1 MKLAIGAL
9 QIHKS
14 RLSGKKPTEMVLVSV
29 IGRLPNESNPTVV
42 FNPDD
47 DPRQFD
53 WRWSLGLDVVLVYS
67 AETKTAAKR
76 VLSRLLE
83 QRYRG
88 LAQVYL
94 WDRDRQRGWVV
105 MQGEG
110 EPSVFR
116 FTVSEQR
123 EFRGLGCC

>member
-1 MKLAIGAL
+1 MNFASGAY

-14 RLSGKKPTEMVLVSV
+14 RLAGKKPTDMVLVSLV
-29 IGRLPNESNPTVV
+29 GRLPDESNPTVV

-53 WRWSLGLDVVLVYS
+53 WRWSLGLELVLVYS
-67 AETKTAAKR
+67 AETKAPAR
-76 VLSRLLE
+76 GVLSRLLE
-83 QRYRG
+83 QQYKG

-105 MQGEG
+105 MKGEG

-123 EFRGLGCC
+123 AFRGLGCY